1 MSRYKVSVNENVYE
15 IAVERLDD
23 SCCKNIH
30 EKHSSQILQNDYSV
44 PAEISFQAVK
54 EEYDYGLK
62 RSEKLDN
69 KIYIILTVFAFL
81 FVLLCDNINGIRNFS
96 FPGTQPQ
103 LTLQIVYFVILFV
116 VVACYIGVL
125 LMLTQLLKGLT
136 IRRFKPHEVLTV
148 NLAEKAPQVTA
159 KFICERYIEAIN
171 KNAVLLENRFKK
183 FNLCVLLLVPT
194 VIGLLILVFLRILI
208 L

>member
-15 IAVERLDD
+15 IAVEQLDD
-23 SCCKNIH
+23 SYSENIH
-30 EKHSSQILQNDYSV
+30 EKHSIQMLQSDYSI

-69 KIYIILTVFAFL
+69 KIYIILTIFAFL
-81 FVLLCDNINGIRNFS
+81 FALLCDNINGIRSFS
-96 FPGTQPQ
+96 FPETQLQ
-103 LTLQIVYFVILFV
+103 LILCLFYSVILFV
-116 VVACYIGVL
+116 VVACYIGIL

-136 IRRFKPHEVLTV
+136 IRRFKPHEVLKV
-148 NLAEKAPQVTA
+148 DLAEQAPQVTA
-159 KFICERYIEAIN
+159 RFICERYIEAIN
-171 KNAVLLENRFKK
+171 INAVSLENRFKK
-183 FNLCVLLLVPT
+183 FNLCVLFLIPI